1 MARALSAGRKGAAV
15 FFRLL
20 LLAAVLAAPLIPAAA
35 RAASNPRYAAIV
47 MDADTGM
54 ILHQSNADKARHPAS
69 LVKMMTL
76 LMTFEALENGRLRLS
91 DRVPVSRHAAGMAP
105 SRIGLPAGSTIRV
118 EDAIYAL
125 VTKSAND
132 IAAALGEKIGGTEA
146 GFAAMMTRK
155 AHEIG
160 MSKTVFRN
168 ASGLHSPAQVTSARD
183 MAKLARY
190 ILASYPQYYHYFS
203 ARQFTFQGTTYANH
217 NRLMS
222 RYKGMDGFKTG
233 FIQPSGFNLVASAV
247 RNNRRLI
254 GVVFGGQTA
263 ASRDAHM
270 RKLLDDAFAKTASV
284 AVAETRPVPA
294 VPGRKPDPAARA
306 AALASAA
313 PSAGAGAADA
323 IKFDT
328 PRWTSVNPVLQSKAF
343 AALTGQ
349 GDFDPADGKRLETG
363 MMAIA
368 AVKGDRAVPVSDVAG
383 QAENAAPRTDGGR
396 SWSVQIGA
404 FSSRVKTDKALKK
417 AADALP
423 GDLAGANAVIVPLK
437 TAEGWIFR
445 GRLAG
450 FSEQEAAR
458 ACRYLKDC
466 IPVSPSSY

>member
-15 FFRLL
+15 FFRFL
-20 LLAAVLAAPLIPAAA
+20 LLAAVLTAPLFPAPSQ
-35 RAASNPRYAAIV
+35 AASNPRYAAII

-54 ILHQSNADKARHPAS
+54 ILHQSNADKTRHPAS
-69 LVKMMTL
+69 LVKIMTL
-76 LMTFEALENGRLRLS
+76 LMTFDALENGRLRLS
-91 DRVPVSRHAAGMAP
+91 DRVPISRHAAGMAP
-105 SRIGLPAGSTIRV
+105 SKIGLPAGATIRV

-132 IAAALGEKIGGTEA
+132 IATALGEKIGGTE
-146 GFAAMMTRK
+146 GRFATMMNRK

-168 ASGLHSPAQVTSARD
+168 ASGLHNPAQVTSARD

-190 ILASYPQYYHYFS
+190 ILTAYPRYYHYFS
-203 ARQFTFQGTTYANH
+203 ARQFTFQGATYANH

-263 ASRDAHM
+263 SSRDAHM

-294 VPGRKPDPAARA
+294 VPGRKPDPAAT
-306 AALASAA
+306 LASTS
-313 PSAGAGAADA
+313 PSAGAAPGAADA

-328 PRWTSVNPVLQSKAF
+328 ARWASVNPVLQSKAF

-368 AVKGDRAVPVSDVAG
+368 AVKGEKAFAVSDA
-383 QAENAAPRTDGGR
+383 AERAEDAAPRTDGGQ

-417 AADALP
+417 AVGSLP

-458 ACRYLKDC
+458 ACRYLSDC